1 MRICT
6 SGAMCHI
13 SEISISALTLQH
25 PASQCHHKNRS
36 SKKKE
41 KLTGSAFRRKIMLK
55 KISHERGPQW
65 GPKRARGAR
74 QKGFKIEA
82 ILARA
87 RGAPRA
93 LYIIMSLH
101 MPCIYGPHHMNSLV
115 HWSILSSALHSRHV
129 RGNRCII

>member
-1 MRICT
+1 
-6 SGAMCHI
+6 MCHI

-65 GPKRARGAR
+65 GPGRAR
-74 QKGFKIEA
+74 QKGLKIEA

-87 RGAPRA
+87 RAARPGHFT
-93 LYIIMSLH
+93 SL
-101 MPCIYGPHHMNSLV
+101 
-115 HWSILSSALHSRHV
+115 
-129 RGNRCII
+129 